1 MRAALL
7 LFAGCWTGTVVEPQP
22 EPVAAS
28 KAQKMNIDLEIKLR
42 QTACM
47 GMCPVYDV
55 QISRDGVL
63 HYKGH
68 ENVAETGDRSK
79 KLTRQQM
86 LELSRSVDHVHFFEL
101 DGSGHEPVQQKCTQ
115 IGNTTTCSFGSTTFC
130 TDTSHTIVTVS
141 RPRQSLFH
149 TVDDAHCSD
158 DNGIVQLEQKLQQ
171 LVAPWVAR

>member
-1 MRAALL
+1 LRAALVL
-7 LFAGCWTGTVVEPQP
+7 LAGCWTGTVVEPQP
-22 EPVAAS
+22 EPVAAPKS
-28 KAQKMNIDLEIKLR
+28 QKMNIDLEVKLR
-42 QTACM
+42 QTTCL

-55 QISRDGVL
+55 QIARDGVL
-63 HYKGH
+63 HYTGRK
-68 ENVAETGDRSK
+68 NVAETGERSK

-115 IGNTTTCSFGSTTFC
+115 IGNTTTCSLSSTTFC
-130 TDTSHTIVTVS
+130 SDTSHSIVSVT

-158 DNGIVQLEQKLQQ
+158 DSAIVPLEQKIEE
-171 LVAPWVAR
+171 LVAPWVGR